1 MGAVL
6 AAGMSA
12 ASLAG
17 FERDPAP
24 GTLRAS
30 DSPSPAAAAAK
41 PAADTATAA
50 APAAGPSAAPLSA
63 IPAFFEARARAA
75 ELAARLSESALDEL
89 TVAEAAETAARLVG
103 ESAAAAMTTRKAI
116 AQILPDAASFSAM
129 LAGERDL
136 GDFRA
141 SAAAGGRSGKAYAA
155 MAERHAQ
162 LLPLRSRYEALVAG
176 AWAAH
181 RARSAAGSAPGAAAP
196 LRTEAAE
203 ILHRAPAAPPPAHPV
218 GRKGTIY
225 KPPLR
230 ALDKTH
236 PFALDVFFTSFE
248 RLGGGVERG
257 PEVLSA
263 SAGLVVAS
271 SADWKGGAG
280 QDSYVSGGVS
290 PRSGN
295 GVIVYD
301 PVGRR
306 YFSYFHLFD
315 LAVATG
321 DLVDAGAV
329 LGRGGDTG
337 INARRDGHGGHVHVE
352 IFDARSGRPLK
363 ALEIRKILFP

>member
-24 GTLRAS
+24 GTRRVS
-30 DSPSPAAAAAK
+30 DSPSPAAADK
-41 PAADTATAA
+41 PAAAASTAA
-50 APAAGPSAAPLSA
+50 AAPLSA
-63 IPAFFEARARAA
+63 IPAFFEARARAV
-75 ELAARLSESALDEL
+75 ELAARLSEAALDEL

-103 ESAAAAMTTRKAI
+103 ESAAAALTTRKAI
-116 AQILPDAASFSAM
+116 AQLLPDAASYSAM

-141 SAAAGGRSGKAYAA
+141 SAAAGGRAGKAYAR
-155 MAERHAQ
+155 MAERHEE
-162 LLPLRSRYEALVAG
+162 LLPLRSRYEALAAG

-181 RARSAAGSAPGAAAP
+181 RAAREADAASVAAAP
-196 LRTEAAE
+196 GLVAPDPASAAA
-203 ILHRAPAAPPPAHPV
+203 ILHRAPSAPPPAHPV

-236 PFALDVFFTSFE
+236 PFALDIFFTSFE

-271 SADWKGGAG
+271 SRDWKGGAG
-280 QDSYVSGGVS
+280 QDSYVSGGFS

-301 PVGRR
+301 PLGRR

-315 LAVATG
+315 LAVETG
-321 DLVDAGAV
+321 DLVEPGSV

-363 ALEIRKILFP
+363 ALEIRKIIFP